1 MLEVVLLN
9 LLLNRF
15 GGVVQAKEM
24 VLSRVQQWT
33 AFKNSLNLF
42 WANEQL
48 EVFNEMIVC
57 VIHIC
62 GVHDLLIIYY
72 K

>member
-33 AFKNSLNLF
+33 AFKKSLNLF
-42 WANEQL
+42 
-48 EVFNEMIVC
+48 
-57 VIHIC
+57 
-62 GVHDLLIIYY
+62 
-72 K
+72 